1 MMPFIRAIF
10 GRFCNS
16 FLLRLRFDERGGA
29 AVETAL
35 LLPLIVAGGLL
46 CVDLFKVGIERT
58 RMEQLA
64 GSAAITLSVQQKL
77 GKAGLD
83 GLYETLF
90 KVEGLK
96 DVRGRHQMVVSN
108 VTMPSRR
115 IWWSLSRGAEG
126 VCEGRA
132 HEGMYSGDLPEI
144 EVSRRNINP
153 DDASDADAYS
163 LVVVRLC
170 RTVDDISMESLAL
183 PDRLA
188 VVSISRATAKNIDL
202 DRLLM
207 VEATGEILKQDR
219 EE

>member
-1 MMPFIRAIF
+1 MMAFIRLF
-10 GRFCNS
+10 LGRFCNS

-35 LLPLIVAGGLL
+35 LLPLIIAGGLL

-83 GLYETLF
+83 GLYDTLF
-90 KVEGLK
+90 HVEGLK

-115 IWWSLSRGAEG
+115 IWWSLSRGGEDVCAETAR
-126 VCEGRA
+126 EGTY
-132 HEGMYSGDLPEI
+132 EGTLPVDAELDGNGDPRE
-144 EVSRRNINP
+144 
-153 DDASDADAYS
+153 DTHS
-163 LVVVRLC
+163 LIVVRLC
-170 RTVDDISMESLAL
+170 RTVDDISMEHLAL

-188 VVSISRATAKNIDL
+188 VVSVNRALATSVDL
-202 DRLLM
+202 D
-207 VEATGEILKQDR
+207 EILLEEAVGAIVQEER
-219 EE
+219 E

>member
-115 IWWSLSRGAEG
+115 IWWSLSRGGDG
-126 VCEGRA
+126 VCAETAREGTY
-132 HEGMYSGDLPEI
+132 EGTLPVDAELDGNGDPE
-144 EVSRRNINP
+144 N
-153 DDASDADAYS
+153 DTHS
-163 LVVVRLC
+163 LIVVRLC
-170 RTVDDISMESLAL
+170 RTVDDISMEHLAL

-188 VVSISRATAKNIDL
+188 VVSVNRALATNVDL
-202 DRLLM
+202 DEVLLA
-207 VEATGEILKQDR
+207 EAVGAIVQEER
-219 EE
+219 E

>member
-1 MMPFIRAIF
+1 MMQCMRLFFSRL
-10 GRFCNS
+10 CNS
-16 FLLRLRFDERGGA
+16 LLLRLRFDERGSA

-35 LLPLIVAGGLL
+35 LLPIILAGGLL

-83 GLYETLF
+83 GLYDTLF
-90 KVEGLK
+90 HVEGLK

-115 IWWSLSRGAEG
+115 IWWSLSRGGEG
-126 VCEGRA
+126 VCAETAQEGTY
-132 HEGMYSGDLPEI
+132 EGTLPVDAELDDSGDPK
-144 EVSRRNINP
+144 
-153 DDASDADAYS
+153 DDTHS

-170 RTVDDISMESLAL
+170 RTVDDISMEHLAL

-188 VVSISRATAKNIDL
+188 VVSVSRALATSVDL
-202 DRLLM
+202 DKVLLA
-207 VEATGEILKQDR
+207 EAVGAIVQEER
-219 EE
+219 E